1 MDVARN
7 GEKWERGVLSS
18 SQHAWFTKVSEEE
31 GKRRR
36 DGGNR
41 SLAGQ
46 QASSH
51 PHQPGQYASRTL
63 KRVEYFSFHA
73 VSMQSSYSQ

>member
-18 SQHAWFTKVSEEE
+18 SQHAWVTKVSEEEE

-36 DGGNR
+36 EGGNR

-46 QASSH
+46 QASS
-51 PHQPGQYASRTL
+51 ASARAMCVLPTP
-63 KRVEYFSFHA
+63 RE
-73 VSMQSSYSQ
+73 